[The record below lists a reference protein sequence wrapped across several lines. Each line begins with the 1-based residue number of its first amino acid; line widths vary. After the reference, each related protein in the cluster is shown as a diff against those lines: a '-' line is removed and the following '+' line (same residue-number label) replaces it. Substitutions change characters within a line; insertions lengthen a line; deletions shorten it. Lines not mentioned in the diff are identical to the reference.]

1 MLKSNHEKRETT
13 ETAIK
18 LINQYADSYHLLE
31 NKLKILKQENDD
43 LKYNL
48 QVNKDIIQ
56 GFFKFSSLDKK
67 IEIFIN
73 KIKEENKLLYKQIQ
87 NLKKE
92 NSQLNSYLSEMNNLK
107 SEIEIYKKKIFVL
120 KNLVTEKE
128 NIIEILS
135 KKNSHFKE
143 NAHVIF
149 ISSPSK
155 VINKI
160 NSSLLIYKEMNEKL
174 SKQIK
179 SLKLVYSKK
188 EKDLNHLESELIK
201 YRKENSKLKQQK
213 NNFEILSQLNQ
224 YHQMNSS
231 FGKNTLSKTQVIHS
245 QQTNDFISTLN
256 STKSF
261 NKHKRLYNEIE
272 RLENVNKNAKDINE
286 NQFDLT
292 SEWYE
297 TLKHCNMTQ
306 DEYVKYCNNKI
317 TCKLTDVI
325 EYLYKLILDKNI
337 QIKLMIE
344 ENEELTTE
352 NLKLNK
358 INLHL
363 ADEVDK
369 LQKNANDDGSTFVNT
384 GFLSILNNNLV
395 DLGKDI
401 KLTQS
406 LTSSEFREGMVID
419 QFELNSEVLTNANV
433 SLKNSEKDLNNI
445 NINKEF
451 KKNTIKKNN
460 QENIN
465 NNFNNNNNNNNNNNK
480 FNNNFN
486 NNNNNNNKFNNN
498 YNNNNFNNNNRFNNS
513 KIYKK

>member
-1 MLKSNHEKRETT
+1 MLKNNHEKRETT

-18 LINQYADSYHLLE
+18 LINHYADSYHLLE

-56 GFFKFSSLDKK
+56 GFFKISTFDKK

-92 NSQLNSYLSEMNNLK
+92 NNQLNSLLNEMNNLK
-107 SEIEIYKKKIFVL
+107 SENEIYKKKIFIL

-143 NAHVIF
+143 NSNVIF
-149 ISSPSK
+149 ITSPSK
-155 VINKI
+155 ILNKI
-160 NSSLLIYKEMNEKL
+160 NSNLLTYKEMNEKL
-174 SKQIK
+174 LKQIK
-179 SLKLVYSKK
+179 TLKLVYSKK

-231 FGKNTLSKTQVIHS
+231 FGKNTLSKTQVIQHS

-256 STKSF
+256 STKSL
-261 NKHKRLYNEIE
+261 NKNKKNLYNEIE
-272 RLENVNKNAKDINE
+272 RLENVNKNTKNMNE

-306 DEYVKYCNNKI
+306 DEYVKYCNSKI

-325 EYLYKLILDKNI
+325 EYLYKLLLDKNI
-337 QIKLMIE
+337 QIKLLME

-363 ADEVDK
+363 GDEMDK
-369 LQKNANDDGSTFVNT
+369 IQKSNINNNDDGSTFVNT
-384 GFLSILNNNLV
+384 GYLSLLNANNNV
-395 DLGKDI
+395 FNDNDFRDF
-401 KLTQS
+401 KLSKQS
-406 LTSSEFREGMVID
+406 LTSSEFREGMIMD

-451 KKNTIKKNN
+451 NKNKIKKINNN
-460 QENIN
+460 QENRFSNHNIIN
-465 NNFNNNNNNNNNNNK
+465 NNNIIIN
-480 FNNNFN
+480 
-486 NNNNNNNKFNNN
+486 
-498 YNNNNFNNNNRFNNS
+498 NNNNFNNNKNNYNNNYYNNNNN
-513 KIYKK
+513 KNYKK

>member
-1 MLKSNHEKRETT
+1 MLKINYEKKETT

-31 NKLKILKQENDD
+31 NNLKILKQENDD
-43 LKYNL
+43 LRYNL

-56 GFFKFSSLDKK
+56 GFFKSSTFDKK

-92 NSQLNSYLSEMNNLK
+92 NNQLNSNLNELQNIK
-107 SEIEIYKKKIFVL
+107 SEIEIYKKKIFIL

-128 NIIEILS
+128 NIIEILT
-135 KKNSHFKE
+135 KKNNSHYKE
-143 NAHVIF
+143 NSNIIF
-149 ISSPSK
+149 ITSPSK
-155 VINKI
+155 VLNKLNDNLI
-160 NSSLLIYKEMNEKL
+160 IYKEMNEKL
-174 SKQIK
+174 IKQIK
-179 SLKLVYSKK
+179 TLKLVYAKR
-188 EKDLNHLESELIK
+188 EKDLNHLETELIK
-201 YRKENSKLKQQK
+201 YRKENSKLKLQK

-224 YHQMNSS
+224 YYAMNSS
-231 FGKNTLSKTQVIHS
+231 FGKNTLSKTQVIQHS

-256 STKSF
+256 STKSL
-261 NKHKRLYNEIE
+261 NKNKKNLYNEIE
-272 RLENVNKNAKDINE
+272 RLENVNKNTKDMSE

-325 EYLYKLILDKNI
+325 EYLYKLLLDKNI
-337 QIKLMIE
+337 QIKLFIE

-358 INLHL
+358 INLEL
-363 ADEVDK
+363 ENEIDNIK
-369 LQKNANDDGSTFVNT
+369 KNNNNEDGSTFVNT
-384 GFLSILNNNLV
+384 GYLSQLNPHNILN
-395 DLGKDI
+395 DYSKEI
-401 KLTQS
+401 KLSKQS

-419 QFELNSEVLTNANV
+419 QFELNSEVLTNANI
-433 SLKNSEKDLNNI
+433 SLKNSEKDLNLI

-451 KKNTIKKNN
+451 MNNKKKIKNKHQNLLVNKNN
-460 QENIN
+460 S
-465 NNFNNNNNNNNNNNK
+465 NNNNNNCNK
-480 FNNNFN
+480 
-486 NNNNNNNKFNNN
+486 K
-498 YNNNNFNNNNRFNNS
+498 YNN
-513 KIYKK
+513 